1 MKSIVTILSRSILTL
16 CFSSILVFGGIT
28 AYYMVSSYQEE
39 LEEAEA
45 EIMGNVQ
52 ESLKEDVLRIQDYI
66 NFSRNTARSTSLTSV
81 KNSIL
86 EAHSLAMNIYERYK
100 DVMAEDE
107 LKQIIKT
114 TLAAMIY
121 EFDDSY
127 LFIISMDGVLE
138 LHTDAPETAGQNVL
152 NSKTSDSRF
161 ILKEMI
167 SLAEKRGEGYIDYLW
182 PKPGNPD
189 VPYGKTSY
197 IKLFA
202 PYQWVLGTGN
212 YQDTITKHTQ
222 ELVLRRLNKLN
233 ANGNE
238 YFAGT
243 LEGTSLL
250 GENQGRNIIEL
261 KSSDGIY
268 IVQEF
273 IEKAKSGGGYITYKS
288 PSISS
293 GFKTYKKMSYCASVP
308 GWDWVIGANVNIERL
323 EEKLQQKEAQL
334 WDSLLL
340 HIAAVTSLICLF
352 SLITMFFSGQ
362 FKRVLADNF
371 SSFDNFFRKGTNST
385 VKIDRSKIDFTE
397 FDNMAA
403 LANNMIDSRESAKS
417 ELLKSEITYREI
429 FNATKDAIAV
439 MDIQKRVFTDVNQTF
454 LDFFGMERTES
465 IGMSPELISFNS
477 PPYDNKYAAEL
488 FNKALSGESVHFEW
502 MVKKKTGE
510 PFWTDNLARV
520 ATIGGQKR
528 LLIVMRDITERR
540 KMQKIMVQNE
550 KMMSIG
556 GLAAG
561 MAHEINNPLGIIM
574 QVTQNIIRRTSP
586 TLKSNLPD
594 AEKCNIDLDNLRNY
608 MDKRGIN
615 EYLRSIQE
623 AGTRAAAIVKS
634 MLEFSRKSN
643 SSKSSGRIEPVIE
656 TALSLAAND
665 YDFKKKY
672 DFKTIKII
680 RDFNSSPMFN
690 FTEME
695 ISQVI
700 LNLIKNAAQ
709 ALIEE
714 KNTHKIP
721 TITIRTSSDE
731 NFVRIEIE
739 DNGPGIP
746 HEDLE
751 KIFEPFYS
759 TKGPGIG
766 TGLGLSVS
774 YYIITHNHGGTITA
788 DSNPGEGTRFTI
800 SLPILT

>member
-293 GFKTYKKMSYCASVP
+293 GFKTYK
-308 GWDWVIGANVNIERL
+308 N
-323 EEKLQQKEAQL
+323 
-334 WDSLLL
+334 
-340 HIAAVTSLICLF
+340 
-352 SLITMFFSGQ
+352 
-362 FKRVLADNF
+362 
-371 SSFDNFFRKGTNST
+371 
-385 VKIDRSKIDFTE
+385 
-397 FDNMAA
+397 
-403 LANNMIDSRESAKS
+403 
-417 ELLKSEITYREI
+417 ELL
-429 FNATKDAIAV
+429 
-439 MDIQKRVFTDVNQTF
+439 
-454 LDFFGMERTES
+454 
-465 IGMSPELISFNS
+465 
-477 PPYDNKYAAEL
+477 
-488 FNKALSGESVHFEW
+488 
-502 MVKKKTGE
+502 
-510 PFWTDNLARV
+510 
-520 ATIGGQKR
+520 
-528 LLIVMRDITERR
+528 
-540 KMQKIMVQNE
+540 
-550 KMMSIG
+550 
-556 GLAAG
+556 
-561 MAHEINNPLGIIM
+561 
-574 QVTQNIIRRTSP
+574 
-586 TLKSNLPD
+586 
-594 AEKCNIDLDNLRNY
+594 
-608 MDKRGIN
+608 
-615 EYLRSIQE
+615 
-623 AGTRAAAIVKS
+623 
-634 MLEFSRKSN
+634 
-643 SSKSSGRIEPVIE
+643 RIC
-656 TALSLAAND
+656 
-665 YDFKKKY
+665 
-672 DFKTIKII
+672 
-680 RDFNSSPMFN
+680 
-690 FTEME
+690 
-695 ISQVI
+695 
-700 LNLIKNAAQ
+700 
-709 ALIEE
+709 
-714 KNTHKIP
+714 
-721 TITIRTSSDE
+721 
-731 NFVRIEIE
+731 
-739 DNGPGIP
+739 
-746 HEDLE
+746 
-751 KIFEPFYS
+751 
-759 TKGPGIG
+759 
-766 TGLGLSVS
+766 TGLGLGYRS
-774 YYIITHNHGGTITA
+774 
-788 DSNPGEGTRFTI
+788 EC
-800 SLPILT
+800 